1 MPKAQA
7 SVVQFCTHAI
17 VTGQVPLSVF
27 AEEAPPGQSSGLQG
41 LAPEGETPALWRPLA
56 ASRTHHSLASANNL
70 RPPPTPGV
78 VPGCE
83 RPFCKSKLF
92 TGARAPSHIHP
103 TFSHTHDSKC
113 AFNIHFFEKI
123 HLKNCGDV
131 SKQSVLIADH
141 ILDVCT
147 SVLRARP
154 SLAVVSGA
162 SQGLSTGTYWPS
174 QATLALC

>member
-70 RPPPTPGV
+70 RPPPPPELFPGV
-78 VPGCE
+78 KD
-83 RPFCKSKLF
+83 PFASQN
-92 TGARAPSHIHP
+92 S
-103 TFSHTHDSKC
+103 
-113 AFNIHFFEKI
+113 
-123 HLKNCGDV
+123 
-131 SKQSVLIADH
+131 
-141 ILDVCT
+141 
-147 SVLRARP
+147 
-154 SLAVVSGA
+154 SLA
-162 SQGLSTGTYWPS
+162 LEHPHTSTPPFH
-174 QATLALC
+174 TLMTANVLLISIFLKKYI